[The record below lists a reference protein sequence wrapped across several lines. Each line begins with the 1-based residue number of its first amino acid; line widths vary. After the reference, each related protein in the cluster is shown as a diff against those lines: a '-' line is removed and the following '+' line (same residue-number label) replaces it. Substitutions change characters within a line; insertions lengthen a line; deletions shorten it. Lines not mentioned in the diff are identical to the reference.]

1 MLSGNEASTHHKHS
15 GLQQWWEA
23 AAPPLA
29 LLVWVTCSSMVI
41 ILNRQLLVEDKFRF
55 PMTLTAMGQGASYLG
70 GEQGAACCGQAPCLT
85 P

>member
-1 MLSGNEASTHHKHS
+1 MLGSREASTRDKHS
-15 GLQQWWEA
+15 GLQKWWGA

-41 ILNRQLLVEDKFRF
+41 ILNRQLMVEDKFRF

-70 GEQGAACCGQAPCLT
+70 GQQGAAYCGLT
-85 P
+85 A